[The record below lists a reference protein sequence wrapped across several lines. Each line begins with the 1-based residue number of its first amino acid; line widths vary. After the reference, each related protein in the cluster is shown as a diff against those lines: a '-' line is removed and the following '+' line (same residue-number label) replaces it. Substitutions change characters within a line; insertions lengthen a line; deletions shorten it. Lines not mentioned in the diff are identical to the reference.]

1 MDMGTGM
8 GMGMAAA
15 LRRIR
20 LLSDI
25 RFINLLGRRS
35 ANLNLTGSVSVVGLL
50 LSGATTPVLAQ
61 YPEPPV
67 EAPAPRQQSDEMP
80 VTPSIEPAAAAD
92 SVAAIAPRREWSILP
107 RLSVAEIVTDNVA
120 PGSGDRRSDS
130 VTEVSP
136 GINITHEGARAKLYL
151 DYQLRK
157 FLYAKESGQGKPQN
171 FLNAYG
177 TVETIEDWM
186 FIDVSGVVTQQDIS
200 PFGVQTA
207 SSASING
214 NRTEA
219 SNFKVSP
226 YFRGRFLGAADYE
239 LRYVRSAANTNSTS
253 ASDLD
258 TTEWIGKIGGATPLA
273 SLGWSV
279 DASRQSFDY
288 SRGRKSEADHAR
300 ALVSYNFSPQFKVSL
315 GAGREANDYLSLTKE
330 TYTTRGYGFDW
341 SPTER
346 TQVSAFRERRFFGN
360 GHSFSF
366 NHRTRLSAWKYTDSR
381 DVSIL
386 PNQLATV
393 GLGTYYDL
401 MFSQLASS
409 MPDTVER
416 AAFVNSQLQTL
427 GIQPNAQVTSGFLTS
442 HVSIERRQELSFILQ
457 GVRNVLT
464 LAATRSE
471 HERPDG
477 TNGFSNF
484 FGNFRN
490 IRQRGFN
497 INLSHRLSPLST
509 LALTAARQ
517 DSTGSRETADLETR
531 QRSLTVNFS
540 TRLSQKVTA
549 SLGARRTIFDSTVP
563 TQPYSENALVG
574 SLTVL
579 F

>member
-20 LLSDI
+20 LLSGI

-35 ANLNLTGSVSVVGLL
+35 ANLNLSGSVSVVGLL

-61 YPEPPV
+61 YTEPPAEPPV
-67 EAPAPRQQSDEMP
+67 EAPATRQQSDDLP
-80 VTPSIEPAAAAD
+80 VTPSIEPAAAD
-92 SVAAIAPRREWSILP
+92 SVAPITPRREWSILP

-120 PGSGDRRSDS
+120 PGSGDRRSDFI
-130 VTEVSP
+130 TEVSP

-219 SNFKVSP
+219 SNFRVSP
-226 YFRGRFLGAADYE
+226 YFRGRLLGAADYE

-279 DASRQSFDY
+279 DASRQSFEI
-288 SRGRKSEADHAR
+288 GRA
-300 ALVSYNFSPQFKVSL
+300 
-315 GAGREANDYLSLTKE
+315 
-330 TYTTRGYGFDW
+330 
-341 SPTER
+341 
-346 TQVSAFRERRFFGN
+346 
-360 GHSFSF
+360 
-366 NHRTRLSAWKYTDSR
+366 
-381 DVSIL
+381 
-386 PNQLATV
+386 
-393 GLGTYYDL
+393 
-401 MFSQLASS
+401 
-409 MPDTVER
+409 
-416 AAFVNSQLQTL
+416 
-427 GIQPNAQVTSGFLTS
+427 
-442 HVSIERRQELSFILQ
+442 HV
-457 GVRNVLT
+457 
-464 LAATRSE
+464 
-471 HERPDG
+471 
-477 TNGFSNF
+477 
-484 FGNFRN
+484 
-490 IRQRGFN
+490 
-497 INLSHRLSPLST
+497 
-509 LALTAARQ
+509 
-517 DSTGSRETADLETR
+517 
-531 QRSLTVNFS
+531 
-540 TRLSQKVTA
+540 
-549 SLGARRTIFDSTVP
+549 
-563 TQPYSENALVG
+563 
-574 SLTVL
+574 
-579 F
+579 